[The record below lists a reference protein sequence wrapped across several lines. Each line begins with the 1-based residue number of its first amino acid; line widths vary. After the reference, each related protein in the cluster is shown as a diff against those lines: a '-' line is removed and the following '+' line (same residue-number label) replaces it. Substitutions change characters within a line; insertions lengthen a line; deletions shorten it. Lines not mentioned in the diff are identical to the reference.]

1 MNNKII
7 VASLSKIANELD
19 TLGKFDEANEVTSV
33 MVKISQS
40 MIGIANMPSS
50 PNMQN
55 TIPSGGVDPK
65 ITSVPPGPFMDREQD
80 AQSWINKKSQSV
92 KGDINQIL
100 SMAEAGLKNA
110 QNAQNE
116 TEKKKFNDVLYILR
130 NNPKYKKFIQQREE
144 QLKKVKLPGY
154 ASATGGRRYLSDGSF
169 RDE

>member
-1 MNNKII
+1 MNNKVI

-19 TLGKFDEANEVTSV
+19 SLGKFEEANEVTSV
-33 MVKISQS
+33 MVKVSQS
-40 MIGIANMPSS
+40 MIGNANMPSS

-55 TIPSGGVDPK
+55 TVPSGGVDPK
-65 ITSVPPGPFMDREQD
+65 MTSVPPGPYMDREED

-92 KGDINQIL
+92 SGDINQIL

-154 ASATGGRRYLSDGSF
+154 APATGGRRYFSDGSF
-169 RDE
+169 KNE